1 MKNFYILLLVLFT
14 ISANSQTVTTYL
26 NSPDATVD
34 DDLVLDSQGNLYG
47 SNFYGGNVY
56 KITPDGS
63 SSLFVSGLIYAN
75 GLAVDSEDNVYV
87 NAYLEGSIN
96 KYDSDG
102 NLLQIFPIGDGYPS
116 GLIKAYKSDNM
127 VFTDVGDNSI
137 KELSTTD
144 GTVSVLTGGEGLL
157 NIPVGIVYGPK
168 GDLYIGNYIGRE
180 IYRLPAKGG
189 DLEYVATVPAP
200 NNYVPYLAFIAYA
213 QGSLYGTVY
222 GEHKIYKINP
232 RNVDDVEI
240 YSGSVFGNTDGHLS
254 EVTYAFPAGI
264 LANQSGNTLYVSEFD
279 GNGNIRKI
287 TNGNA
292 YGNNSRMVENTLRIE
307 TYPNPA
313 TDYINIVSHSDSEKK
328 SNNLFD
334 IKLYSISTGLEV
346 LSQEAVDINGKYSLS
361 LIGLQTGLYELIISN
376 DEAKKSS
383 TIVINRK

>member
-26 NSPDATVD
+26 NSPDAQVD
-34 DDLVLDSQGNLYG
+34 DDMVFDSQGNLYG

-56 KITPDGS
+56 KIAPDGS

-96 KYDSDG
+96 KYDNDG
-102 NLLQIFPIGDGYPS
+102 NLLQVFPIGDGYPS

-144 GTVSVLTGGEGLL
+144 GSVSVLTDGEGLL
-157 NIPVGIVYGPK
+157 NIPVGIVYGPG

-180 IYRLPAKGG
+180 IYKLPAKGG
-189 DLEYVATVPAP
+189 DLEYIATVPAP
-200 NNYVPYLAFIAYA
+200 NDYVPYLAFITYA
-213 QGSLYGTVY
+213 QGFLYGTVY
-222 GEHKIYKINP
+222 GENKIYKINP
-232 RNVDDVEI
+232 RNIDDVEV
-240 YSGSVFGNTDGHLS
+240 YSGSEFGHTDGQLS
-254 EVTYAFPAGI
+254 EATYAFPAGI

-287 TNGNA
+287 TNGN
-292 YGNNSRMVENTLRIE
+292 GNNSRMVQNILSIE

-313 TDYINIVSHSDSEKK
+313 TDYINIVSHSNSEKK
-328 SNNLFD
+328 ANNVFD

-346 LSQEAVDINGKYSLS
+346 LSQEGVDISGKYALS
-361 LIGLQTGLYELIISN
+361 LIGLPTGLYELIISN
-376 DEAKKSS
+376 NEAKKSN

>member
-1 MKNFYILLLVLFT
+1 MVF
-14 ISANSQTVTTYL
+14 
-26 NSPDATVD
+26 
-34 DDLVLDSQGNLYG
+34 DSQGNLYG

-56 KITPDGS
+56 KIAPDGS

-75 GLAVDSEDNVYV
+75 GLAVDSEDNIYV

-96 KYDSDG
+96 KYDNDG
-102 NLLQIFPIGDGYPS
+102 NLLQVFPIGDGYPS

-127 VFTDVGDNSI
+127 VFTDVGDNTI

-144 GTVSVLTGGEGLL
+144 GTVSVLTDGGGVL
-157 NIPVGIVYGPK
+157 NIPVGIVYGPG

-180 IYRLPAKGG
+180 IYKLPRKGG
-189 DLEYVATVPAP
+189 DLEYIATVPAP
-200 NNYVPYLAFIAYA
+200 DDYVPYLAFITYA
-213 QGSLYGTVY
+213 QGFLYGTVY
-222 GEHKIYKINP
+222 GENKIYKVNP

-240 YSGSVFGNTDGHLS
+240 YGGSDFGNMDGHLS
-254 EVTYAFPAGI
+254 EATFAFPGGI
-264 LANQSGNTLYVSEFD
+264 IANQSGNTLYVSEFD

-287 TNGNA
+287 TNGN
-292 YGNNSRMVENTLRIE
+292 GNNSRMVENTLSIE

-313 TDYINIVSHSDSEKK
+313 TDYINIVSHSNSQKK

-346 LSQEAVDINGKYSLS
+346 LSQEDVDISGKYALS

-383 TIVINRK
+383 TIVVNRK

>member
-26 NSPDATVD
+26 NSPDAQVD
-34 DDLVLDSQGNLYG
+34 DDMVFDSQGNLYG

-56 KITPDGS
+56 KIAPDGS

-75 GLAVDSEDNVYV
+75 GLAVDSEDNIYV

-96 KYDSDG
+96 KYDNDG
-102 NLLQIFPIGDGYPS
+102 NLLQVFPIGDGYPS

-127 VFTDVGDNSI
+127 VFTDVGDNTI

-144 GTVSVLTGGEGLL
+144 GTVSVLTDGGGVL
-157 NIPVGIVYGPK
+157 NIPVGIVYGPG

-180 IYRLPAKGG
+180 IYKLPRKGG
-189 DLEYVATVPAP
+189 DLEYIATVPAP
-200 NNYVPYLAFIAYA
+200 DDYVPYLAFITYA
-213 QGSLYGTVY
+213 QGFLYGTVY
-222 GEHKIYKINP
+222 GENKIYKVNP

-240 YSGSVFGNTDGHLS
+240 YGGSDFGNMDGHLS
-254 EVTYAFPAGI
+254 EATFAFPGGI
-264 LANQSGNTLYVSEFD
+264 IANQSGNTLYVSEFD

-287 TNGNA
+287 TNGN
-292 YGNNSRMVENTLRIE
+292 GNNSRMVENTLSIE

-313 TDYINIVSHSDSEKK
+313 TDYINIVSHSNSQKK

-346 LSQEAVDINGKYSLS
+346 LSQEDVDISGKYALS

-383 TIVINRK
+383 TIVVNRK

>member
-56 KITPDGS
+56 KIAPDGS
-63 SSLFVSGLIYAN
+63 SSLFVSGLNYAN
-75 GLAVDSEDNVYV
+75 GLAVDSNDNVFV
-87 NAYLEGSIN
+87 NNYGGGSIN
-96 KYDSDG
+96 KYDNDG

-137 KELSTTD
+137 KELSVVD
-144 GTVSVLTGGEGLL
+144 GSITVLASGGPL
-157 NIPVGIVYGPK
+157 NIPVGLTYGPN

-180 IYRLPAKGG
+180 IYRLPSKEG

-200 NNYVPYLAFIAYA
+200 SNFWPYLAFITYA
-213 QGSLYGTVY
+213 QGYLYGTVY
-222 GEHKIYKINP
+222 GENKIYEINP
-232 RNVDDVEI
+232 RNINDVEI
-240 YSGSVFGNTDGHLS
+240 YSGSDYGNMDGHLS
-254 EVTYAFPAGI
+254 EATYAFPAGI

-292 YGNNSRMVENTLRIE
+292 HGNNSRMVENALRIE

-313 TDYINIVSHSDSEKK
+313 TDYINIVSHSEKK
-328 SNNLFD
+328 RDNVFE
-334 IKLYSISTGLEV
+334 IKLYSISTGLQV
-346 LSQEAVDINGKYSLS
+346 LSQEGVDISSKYSLS
-361 LIGLQTGLYELIISN
+361 LLGLPTGLYELIISN
-376 DEAKKSS
+376 GDAKKSS